1 MASEQLQLINS
12 SDAAFQLDIPGSTL
26 RLYVQK
32 LNRHL
37 TRAARRSKQR
47 LFAPS
52 DIVKLRELRRRLQAG
67 ERMEAAVAAVAAVV
81 ELEPEEAASMEAE
94 LALLTPRKLAAQLA
108 IIIREQN
115 TNAELRAA
123 ELAEAMRRLA
133 VIEAWLL
140 LPAWKRLLSVPNLNK
155 PAP

>member
-1 MASEQLQLINS
+1 
-12 SDAAFQLDIPGSTL
+12 
-26 RLYVQK
+26 
-32 LNRHL
+32 
-37 TRAARRSKQR
+37 
-47 LFAPS
+47 
-52 DIVKLRELRRRLQAG
+52 
-67 ERMEAAVAAVAAVV
+67 MEAAVAAVAAVV

>member
-1 MASEQLQLINS
+1 MANEQLQLITS

-81 ELEPEEAASMEAE
+81 ELELTAE
-94 LALLTPRKLAAQLA
+94 VAMGFRRVSSNESDQ
-108 IIIREQN
+108 
-115 TNAELRAA
+115 AE
-123 ELAEAMRRLA
+123 
-133 VIEAWLL
+133 
-140 LPAWKRLLSVPNLNK
+140 KT
-155 PAP
+155 